1 MLDEINAPGF
11 LSADILSFHQQSV
24 LSLLEC
30 DFLLLEAD
38 PGVSEADLFP
48 RQKLLSVRR
57 VRKLSNM
64 RKPHVPHSSMAAIF
78 RVIKFIHH
86 VY

>member
-1 MLDEINAPGF
+1 MLQVF
-11 LSADILSFHQQSV
+11 SALTFYHFIS
-24 LSLLEC
+24 SLFCLFLEC

-48 RQKLLSVRR
+48 RRKLLSVRR